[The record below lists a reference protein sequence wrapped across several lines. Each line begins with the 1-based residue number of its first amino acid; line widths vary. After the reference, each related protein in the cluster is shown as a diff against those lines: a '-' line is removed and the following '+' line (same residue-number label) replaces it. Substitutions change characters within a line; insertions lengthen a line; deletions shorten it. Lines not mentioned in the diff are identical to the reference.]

1 MRLLGKKVSD
11 FCTKGTMTDMT
22 ESNWREW
29 PATNRGA
36 LEATLDALPW
46 LESEHS
52 AIVALLL
59 STASSLDEEYT
70 AAKSSSYLQALRML
84 RSAAPEGQTVD
95 PLDALL
101 RR

>member
-1 MRLLGKKVSD
+1 M
-11 FCTKGTMTDMT
+11 KGTIGNMTNP
-22 ESNWREW
+22 NWREW
-29 PATNRGA
+29 PADNRTA
-36 LEATLDALPW
+36 LESTLDALPW
-46 LESEHS
+46 LTVEHA

-59 STASSLDEEYT
+59 ATASSLDEEYT

-84 RSAAPEGQTVD
+84 RNAAPEGQTVD

>member
-1 MRLLGKKVSD
+1 MD
-11 FCTKGTMTDMT
+11 DMT
-22 ESNWREW
+22 ESNWRDW
-29 PATNRGA
+29 PASNRMA

-46 LESEHS
+46 LDSEH
-52 AIVALLL
+52 AAVVALLL

-84 RSAAPEGQTVD
+84 RNAAPEGQTVD

>member
-1 MRLLGKKVSD
+1 MSTID
-11 FCTKGTMTDMT
+11 DMT
-22 ESNWREW
+22 STGWRSW
-29 PATNRGA
+29 PATNRKA

-46 LESEHS
+46 LEGEHN

-84 RSAAPEGQTVD
+84 RMAAPEGQSVD
-95 PLDALL
+95 PLDELL

>member
-1 MRLLGKKVSD
+1 M
-11 FCTKGTMTDMT
+11 KGTMNNMDT
-22 ESNWREW
+22 SNWREW
-29 PATNRGA
+29 PATNRAA
-36 LEATLDALPW
+36 LESTLDALPW
-46 LESEHS
+46 LAIEHN

-59 STASSLDEEYT
+59 ATASSLDEEYT

-84 RSAAPEGQTVD
+84 RNAAPEGQTVD

>member
-1 MRLLGKKVSD
+1 
-11 FCTKGTMTDMT
+11 MTNP
-22 ESNWREW
+22 NWREW
-29 PATNRGA
+29 PATNRAA
-36 LEATLDALPW
+36 LEATLDSLPW
-46 LESEHS
+46 LTAEHN

-59 STASSLDEEYT
+59 STADSLDEEYT

-84 RSAAPEGQTVD
+84 RNAAPEGQSVD

>member
-1 MRLLGKKVSD
+1 M
-11 FCTKGTMTDMT
+11 KGTMESMT
-22 ESNWREW
+22 NTTWREW
-29 PATNRGA
+29 PASNRMA
-36 LEATLDALPW
+36 LEMTLDSLPW
-46 LESEHS
+46 LNSEHT

-59 STASSLDEEYT
+59 STASSLDDEYT

-84 RSAAPEGQTVD
+84 RMAAPEGESVD

>member
-1 MRLLGKKVSD
+1 MER
-11 FCTKGTMTDMT
+11 MTT
-22 ESNWREW
+22 TNWREW

-46 LESEHS
+46 LKPEHN
-52 AIVALLL
+52 AIVSLLL
-59 STASSLDEEYT
+59 STASSLDDEYT

-84 RSAAPEGQTVD
+84 RLAAPEGESVD

>member
-1 MRLLGKKVSD
+1 M
-11 FCTKGTMTDMT
+11 KGTMNDMEQT
-22 ESNWREW
+22 NWREW
-29 PATNRGA
+29 PATNRTA
-36 LEATLDALPW
+36 LESTLDALPW
-46 LESEHS
+46 LTPEHN

-59 STASSLDEEYT
+59 ATASSLDEEYT

-84 RSAAPEGQTVD
+84 RNAAPEGQTVD

>member
-1 MRLLGKKVSD
+1 ME
-11 FCTKGTMTDMT
+11 GTMESMT
-22 ESNWREW
+22 TSNWREW

-36 LEATLDALPW
+36 LESTLDALPW
-46 LESEHS
+46 LNAEHN
-52 AIVALLL
+52 AVVALLL

-84 RSAAPEGQTVD
+84 RLAAPEGESVD

>member
-1 MRLLGKKVSD
+1 M
-11 FCTKGTMTDMT
+11 KGTLENMTDST
-22 ESNWREW
+22 WRDW
-29 PATNRGA
+29 PTGNRAA
-36 LEATLDALPW
+36 LEATLDSLPW

-84 RSAAPEGQTVD
+84 RNAAPEGQTVD